1 MFTPS
6 VVITFITFYIIPL
19 RISNIQPY
27 IFEFFF
33 IVWAFVSKMPALAFP
48 AYEIWTIIV
57 VMSIFLTYKA
67 RVFIMFFLEFIS
79 SFLSFSNACFN
90 FNFNFRSFCELFRNC
105 NCFSCYSLFILTF
118 LFSIFVSFFHSFEF
132 ITHCTLTLI

>member
-33 IVWAFVSKMPALAFP
+33 IVWAFVCKMPALAFP

-67 RVFIMFFLEFIS
+67 RVFIMFLLEFIS
-79 SFLSFSNACFN
+79 SFLSCWNLCYN
-90 FNFNFRSFCELFRNC
+90 FNLNFSSFCNC
-105 NCFSCYSLFILTF
+105 NGLLCYSLFILQTVF
-118 LFSIFVSFFHSFEF
+118 IIMVSSFHSFEF